1 MTKLKIALASLMV
14 LLVVSMVSAQQT
26 SIFTDA
32 HRDYKEG
39 LELFEQ
45 GVYAAAQIH
54 FEAVM
59 NAEYQPPQTAEFKL
73 LQQEAQLKHAQCALR
88 LNHPDGEKLV
98 RDFIRDN
105 SPSSVANAALLD
117 LGNYYFGQRKWDD
130 AIKYYQQVPTLDL
143 DNKMITEVKFKMGY
157 AYLVKKKYKQAKTL
171 FKQVKDIQGDYYY
184 PANYYYG
191 VTAFQG
197 EDYKTAIESFE
208 RVKNS
213 KKYSRDVPYYI
224 CQIAFAQQDY
234 EKVISYGLT
243 QAQNTRIKKQKE
255 INKLI
260 GQAYFEEG
268 QFAKALPYL
277 EEAARGGNLRKEDL
291 YQLAYTQYR
300 VGKYEEAAK
309 NFDGLKNLES
319 KMGQNSLYNLGDCHI
334 KTGDKN
340 SARAA
345 FKKASTMDFN
355 KEIKEES
362 QFLYGKLSYELNF
375 SRDAA
380 DALQAIPA
388 NSTHYRE
395 AQELLSKVFLN
406 TRNYAQ
412 ALMIIEEM
420 PNKSLEIRRAYQKV
434 AYYRGVQLMQEGKTA
449 QAKNMF
455 IKSLGRDYQ
464 HDRRITALAN
474 YWIGDINFNEK
485 DYASSINDFNQFL
498 TYAKSQP
505 NLFTDE
511 ASVGTANYALGYN
524 YLKKNDY
531 TTAGRFFEESVNY
544 FATRITRNEMDSD
557 DVKNK
562 IYPDALLRAGDCNLK
577 NNKYPKALT
586 FYNRVIS
593 RKAQG
598 SDYAYFQKSIIQGLQ
613 NDNAGK
619 LVTLDN
625 LIKRTPNSEFADNAL
640 LELGSTYLQ
649 LGDLAKAQVPLK
661 KLVRDYASTS
671 DLVNSAYLK
680 LGLIAYNQ
688 DNGDEALEYYK
699 KVCTNNA
706 TSEDKATALRSIEEI
721 YVDRGEPQKYIAF
734 LKSIDYNV
742 TDKEKDALS
751 FKAAEAQYQ
760 NGNYDKAIAA
770 YTSYIREFPNG
781 LSILAAL
788 YQRAESY
795 FILKKYNEALPDYEN
810 LITRGQSTYYAR
822 SLRKAGL
829 IAYNVKKDFGKA
841 YNYYSQW
848 TTIATGDD
856 LFEAQLGT
864 VRSAYRLG
872 GKSAEVYSLAEAVK
886 GNAGASQTD
895 KGEAAFY
902 IAKTALDDNN
912 LSKAKTAFQEVTT
925 SLSGEQKAEAFYQIA
940 YIIFKQGQLSQA
952 EQYILDKSAEVED
965 FADWLARSY
974 ILLGDIYAQ
983 KGDYLNAQVYLEAVV
998 DNYSGDDSIVQEAQQ
1013 KLDKVKQKDAN
1024 NSLLAPESNTGGNEG
1039 ELEMEEDGGN

>member
-1 MTKLKIALASLMV
+1 MTKLKIALTSLV
-14 LLVVSMVSAQQT
+14 LLLVINTATAQQT

-32 HRDYKEG
+32 QRDYKEG
-39 LELFEQ
+39 LELFEK
-45 GVYAAAQIH
+45 GVYSAAQVH
-54 FEAVM
+54 FERAM
-59 NAEYQPPQTAEFKL
+59 NATNQPQTAEFKL
-73 LQQEAQLKHAQCALR
+73 LLQEAQLKHAQCALR

-105 SPSSVANAALLD
+105 SPSGVANAALLD
-117 LGNYYFGQRKWDD
+117 MGNYYFGQRKWDE

-157 AYLVKKKYKQAKTL
+157 AYLVKKKYKQAKAL

-191 VTAFQG
+191 VTAFQE

-224 CQIAFAQQDY
+224 CQIAFAQKDY
-234 EKVISYGLT
+234 DKVISYGLT
-243 QAQNTRIKKQKE
+243 QAQNTRIKKKNE

-260 GQAYFEEG
+260 GQAYFEKGE
-268 QFAKALPYL
+268 FAKALPYL
-277 EEAARGGNLRKEDL
+277 EEHARGGNLRKEDL

-300 VGKYEEAAK
+300 VGKYDEAAK

-319 KMGQNSLYNLGDCHI
+319 KLGQNALYNLGDCYI
-334 KTGDKN
+334 KTRDKN

-345 FKKASTMDFN
+345 FKKASTMNFN
-355 KEIKEES
+355 KEIKNES

-380 DALQAIPA
+380 DALQAVPS

-412 ALMIIEEM
+412 ALKIIEEM
-420 PNKSLEIRRAYQKV
+420 PSKSLEIRRAYQKV
-434 AYYRGVQLMQEGKTA
+434 AYYRGVQLMQEGKDA

-474 YWIGDINFNEK
+474 YWIGEINYNRK
-485 DYASSINDFNQFL
+485 DYASSINDYNQFL
-498 TYAKSQP
+498 TYAKSQSQM
-505 NLFTDE
+505 FTDE

-524 YLKKNDY
+524 YIKKNDF
-531 TTAGRFFEESVNY
+531 TTAGRYFEQAVNH
-544 FATRITRNEMDSD
+544 FATRITRREMNND

-562 IYPDALLRAGDCNLK
+562 VYPDALLRAGDCNLK
-577 NNKYPKALT
+577 NNKYTKALT
-586 FYNRVIS
+586 FYNRVIA

-619 LVTLDN
+619 LVTLEN

-649 LGDLAKAQVPLK
+649 LGDLAQAKIPLK
-661 KLVRDYASTS
+661 KLVRNYANTS
-671 DLVNSAYLK
+671 ELINSAYLK
-680 LGLIAYNQ
+680 LGLISFNQ
-688 DNGDEALEYYK
+688 DNTNEALEYYK

-706 TSEDKATALRSIEEI
+706 TSEEKATALRSIEEI
-721 YVDRGEPQKYIAF
+721 YVDRGEPEKYIAF

-742 TDKEKDALS
+742 SDKQKDELS

-760 NGNYDKAIAA
+760 NGNYDKAITA
-770 YTSYIREFPNG
+770 YTSYIRQFPNG
-781 LSILAAL
+781 LSILDAL
-788 YQRAESY
+788 YQRGESY
-795 FILKKYNEALPDYEN
+795 FILKKYAEALPDYEN
-810 LITRGQSTYYAR
+810 IISKGQSSYYTR
-822 SLRKAGL
+822 SLRKGGL
-829 IAYNVKKDFGKA
+829 ISYNVKKDFGKA

-848 TTIATGDD
+848 AKIASGDD

-872 GKSAEVYSLAEAVK
+872 GKKTEVYRLAEAVK
-886 GNAGASQTD
+886 SNPSASQTD
-895 KGEAAFY
+895 KGEAAYY

-912 LSKAKTAFQEVTT
+912 LNKAKTAFQEVTT
-925 SLSGEQKAEAFYQIA
+925 SLSGDQKAEAFYQIG
-940 YIIFKQGQLSQA
+940 YITFKQGKLSEA
-952 EQYILDKSAEVED
+952 EKYILDNSIEVED
-965 FADWLARSY
+965 YADWLARSY
-974 ILLGDIYAQ
+974 ILLGDIYDQ

-998 DNYSGDDSIVQEAQQ
+998 DNYSGDDSIVQEAKS
-1013 KLDKVKQKDAN
+1013 KLEKVKQKDAN
-1024 NSLLAPESNTGGNEG
+1024 NSLLAPETIPGSNGEG
-1039 ELEMEEDGGN
+1039 ELEMEEDGDQ